1 MLSKISF
8 KRILEIIVL
17 ISLICTLDFTNIAV
31 GTAFIIVI
39 EELTKEI

>member
-1 MLSKISF
+1 MLSKLSF

-31 GTAFIIVI
+31 GAAIIIVI